1 MDKDKKDTMEVISSE
16 INTRFQVEK
25 VSDIF
30 YHNILAVNAPTTY
43 THLNIKEFILLY
55 RIECLFDKGLITEK
69 VKEQLFEL
77 FNLYK
82 ELWKELNELLSK
94 DILTDKELTIE
105 ESARKKELENQCI
118 HIDEIF
124 DNYHLLDEIDLEK
137 VISNSVSVDIDLDLE
152 SEIKKIK

>member
-1 MDKDKKDTMEVISSE
+1 MDKDKKDTMAAITQD
-16 INTRFQVEK
+16 INIKFQVNK
-25 VSDIF
+25 VSDVF
-30 YHNILAVNAPTTY
+30 YHNILTINTPTTY
-43 THLNIKEFILLY
+43 CDLNIKEFILLY

-69 VKEQLFEL
+69 VKDQLFEL

-82 ELWKELNELLSK
+82 DLLSELGSLLSK
-94 DILTDKELTIE
+94 EILTDDKYTTDE
-105 ESARKKELENQCI
+105 EKRKKELENQCI

-137 VISNSVSVDIDLDLE
+137 VISNSVSVDIDIDLE